1 MKISLDALQTLLTR
15 ALCASG
21 MSEANASI
29 IAGVVSAAE
38 RDGAHHHGVFRLRG
52 YVETLRSGWVDGRA
66 VPEIDTS
73 IAGLVKV
80 DARNGFA
87 QPALAFARQALIE
100 KCRANGIAFLT
111 IRNSHHFAA
120 LWPDVE
126 PLAAE
131 GLIALA
137 FVNSRSRVAPW
148 GGHSKLF
155 GTNPMAFAC
164 PRAGKPPIVWDQAS
178 SVVSSGE
185 LLMKARDGKVVAE
198 GIGIDKDGRPTTDPK
213 AILQGGAQLPFGG
226 HKGSMIAL
234 MVEIL
239 AAALT
244 GGRFGM
250 EDGSAAYPGAQTSN
264 AGETIIAID
273 PMASAGQAF
282 FDRIDQLSEAVVG
295 NGDARIPG
303 ERRWNARSSAVTEG
317 VEIPDDLYEFAMS
330 VASGA

>member
-1 MKISLDALQTLLTR
+1 MKISLDALQSLITR

-21 MSEANASI
+21 MSEANASV
-29 IAGVVSAAE
+29 IADVVSAAE
-38 RDGAHHHGVFRLRG
+38 RDGTHHHGVFRLRG
-52 YVETLRSGWVDGRA
+52 YIETLRSGWVDGKA
-66 VPEIDTS
+66 VAAIDTS

-87 QPALAFARQALIE
+87 QPALALARPALIE

-111 IRNSHHFAA
+111 MRNSHHFAA

-126 PLAAE
+126 PLAEE
-131 GLIALA
+131 GLIGLA
-137 FVNSRSRVAPW
+137 FGNCRSRVAPW
-148 GGHSKLF
+148 GGRSKLF

-185 LLMKARDGKVVAE
+185 LLMKVRDGKPVAE
-198 GIGIDKDGRPTTDPK
+198 GIGIDKDGQPTTDPK

-244 GGRFGM
+244 GGRFGT
-250 EDGSAAYPGAQTSN
+250 EDGSSAYPGAQTSN

-273 PMASAGQAF
+273 PTASAGEAF
-282 FDRIDQLSEAVVG
+282 FSRIDQLAEAVASNG
-295 NGDARIPG
+295 NARIPG
-303 ERRWNARSSAVTEG
+303 ERRWNARAGISPEG
-317 VEIPDDLYEFAMS
+317 VEIPDDVYEFAMS
-330 VASGA
+330 VASGD